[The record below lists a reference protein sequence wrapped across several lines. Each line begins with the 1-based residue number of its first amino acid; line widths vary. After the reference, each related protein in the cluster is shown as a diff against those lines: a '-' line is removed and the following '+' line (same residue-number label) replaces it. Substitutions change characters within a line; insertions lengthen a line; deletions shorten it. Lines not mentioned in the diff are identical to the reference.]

1 MPVETGINAGFNYRH
16 MQQKENRKAFRPQ
29 KIKKLLVA
37 NRGEIAVRIM
47 RTCREL
53 EIKTVAVYSE
63 PDAASLHVRLSDEAY
78 LIGPAPS
85 SASYLDVD
93 KILSVAK
100 QSGAQAIH
108 PGYGFLSEN
117 AAFAEAC
124 ASAGIVF
131 IGPPP
136 EAIRAM
142 GDKTTARAMME
153 AAGVPMAPGTTEAIE
168 DVDEASRIAVE
179 IGYPVLI
186 KAAAGGG
193 GKGMRLVEEPVAFKQ
208 AMEMAQ
214 REAASAFGDGRVFIE
229 KYIAEPRHIEFQV
242 IADQHGHCVHL
253 FERECSIQRRHQ
265 KVIEEAP
272 SSVLTQEVRAVMGQA
287 AVKAAE
293 ACGYTNA
300 GTVEFLVDADLNFY
314 FMEMNTRLQVEHPV
328 TEMITGLDLV
338 AEQIRIAE
346 GEALGYKQEEVQM
359 LGHSIECR
367 VYAEDP
373 GNNFLPNPGPLL
385 LHQPPEGPGVRLDA
399 GVGQRGEIPIY
410 YDPMISKLI
419 VHAASREEAI
429 RRMTRALEEY
439 AVAGVTTTIPFCH
452 FVMQHPAFVSGRFS
466 THFVGDYFTPEVL
479 ETSSKQTDRALAL
492 AAVLHQHKKDKL
504 KAADAKEMP
513 AATFSAWRK
522 RKRL

>member
-1 MPVETGINAGFNYRH
+1 
-16 MQQKENRKAFRPQ
+16 MQQKENRKPFNPQ

-53 EIKTVAVYSE
+53 GIKTVAVYSE
-63 PDAASLHVRLSDEAY
+63 PDATSLHVRLADEAY
-78 LIGPAPS
+78 AIGPAPS
-85 SASYLDVD
+85 SASYLNVD
-93 KILSVAK
+93 KILAVAK
-100 QSGAQAIH
+100 RSDVQAIH

-117 AAFAEAC
+117 ADFAEAC
-124 ASAGIVF
+124 AAAGIMF

-136 EAIRAM
+136 DAVRAM

-153 AAGVPMAPGTTEAIE
+153 VAGVPMAPGTTEAIE
-168 DVDEASRIAVE
+168 DTDKAGDIAGD

-193 GKGMRLVEEPVAFKQ
+193 GKGMRLVEEPDAFKQ

-229 KYIAEPRHIEFQV
+229 KYIAEPRHIEFQI

-272 SSVLTQEVRAVMGQA
+272 SSVLPPEVRQVMGQA
-287 AVKAAE
+287 AVKAAQ

-338 AEQIRIAE
+338 AEQLRIAE
-346 GEALGYKQEEVQM
+346 GEALGYTQDDVQM
-359 LGHSIECR
+359 QGHAIECR

-385 LHQPPEGPGVRLDA
+385 LHRPPEGPGIRLDA
-399 GVGQRGEIPIY
+399 GVGQQGEIPIY

-419 VHAASREEAI
+419 VHAGSREEAI

-439 AVAGVTTTIPFCH
+439 AVAGVMTTIPFCR

-466 THFVGDYFTPEVL
+466 THFVGDHFTPEALTV
-479 ETSSKQTDRALAL
+479 SSEKTDTALAI
-492 AAVLHQHKKDKL
+492 AAVLHQHL
-504 KAADAKEMP
+504 KGDGKAPEEKAGP
-513 AATFSAWRK
+513 AVTFSPWRK
-522 RKRL
+522 RKQL